1 MEKADPPVTDRVHPE
16 NRPEGGGM
24 SRLREAMRG
33 RSFWILATMLAG
45 LGLVHYLTPQV
56 RALPLTPYGL
66 DRHAVERIIFLLPV
80 AAGSFAFGQS
90 GGLVVLALAV
100 LIMLPRVFLISPYPA
115 DALVEVLGVGVVG
128 YLVVWMIEVQEREKR
143 LRQEAAS
150 RLRMI
155 NAVTS
160 IVTGSLELEQVL
172 GAALEKVLEVTRV
185 RTASVHLVDQE
196 TGDLVLIAHRGEP
209 HEPAQDPTG
218 LGTGDGPIAQAWRS
232 GEPVVLDDLLAGVGP
247 DAGQIDPQSARSF
260 LAVPLKSS
268 DRVLGVMTLV
278 DTQPKRFAPPD
289 VQLISSIGG
298 QVGVAV
304 ENARLYE
311 NMRFYARQV
320 TRAQE
325 EERMRIARDLH
336 DETIQM
342 LIVVS
347 RRIEALASFSD
358 RLPVAV
364 MELLVELQ
372 ETVSETLRGLRRFIQ
387 DLRPS
392 TLDYLGLMAAV
403 VGSVNDLNEM
413 DGITAEVEVE
423 GTVRRLS
430 PVQELGL
437 FRVFQEAVS
446 NIRRHS
452 ECTHVLVEVSFG
464 PGSVRMHISD
474 DGRGFR
480 VPERIDGL
488 VSSGRLGLIGMHERT
503 QILGGTL
510 VIEAR
515 PGGGTRV
522 TVEVPTQAEPPRG
535 DGP

>member
-1 MEKADPPVTDRVHPE
+1 
-16 NRPEGGGM
+16 M
-24 SRLREAMRG
+24 SRLKDVARG
-33 RSFWILATMLAG
+33 RSFWILVITLVA

-56 RALPLTPYGL
+56 RVMPLIPYGM
-66 DRHAVERIIFLLPV
+66 DRHAIERIIFLLPV
-80 AAGSFAFGQS
+80 AGASFAFGQA
-90 GGLVVLALAV
+90 GGLAVLALAV
-100 LIMLPRVFLISPYPA
+100 LIMLPRVFFVSPYPV
-115 DALVEVLGVGVVG
+115 DALIEVLGVGVVG
-128 YLVVWMIEVQEREKR
+128 YLIVWMIEVQEREKR

-172 GAALEKVLEVTRV
+172 NGALEKVLEVTRAKM
-185 RTASVHLVDQE
+185 ASIFLLDQE
-196 TGDLVLIAHRGEP
+196 AGELALTAHHGALESAQELARLKMGEG
-209 HEPAQDPTG
+209 PT
-218 LGTGDGPIAQAWRS
+218 AQAWRS
-232 GEPVVLDDLLAGVGP
+232 AKPVVLDDVLGDLSPAGPESV
-247 DAGQIDPQSARSF
+247 RSF

-268 DRVLGVMTLV
+268 DRVLGIMTLG
-278 DTQPKRFAPPD
+278 DSRANRFAPPD
-289 VQLISSIGG
+289 VELVASIGG
-298 QVGVAV
+298 QVGVAI

-342 LIVVS
+342 LIVMS
-347 RRIEALASFSD
+347 RRIEALATFSE
-358 RLPVAV
+358 RLPLAA

-372 ETVSETLRGLRRFIQ
+372 GTLSETLKGLRRFIQ

-403 VGSVNDLNEM
+403 VGSINDLNETE
-413 DGITAEVEVE
+413 GITAEVKVE
-423 GTVRRLS
+423 GTVRRLA
-430 PVQELGL
+430 PEQELGL

-452 ECTHVLVEVSFG
+452 ECTQVLVEVSFC
-464 PGSVRMHISD
+464 PDNVRMRISD
-474 DGRGFR
+474 NGRGFS

-488 VSSGRLGLIGMHERT
+488 VSTGKLGLIGMHERA

-515 PGGGTRV
+515 PGEGTSII
-522 TVEVPTQAEPPRG
+522 VEVPTQSG
-535 DGP
+535 HGNGH

>member
-1 MEKADPPVTDRVHPE
+1 
-16 NRPEGGGM
+16 M
-24 SRLREAMRG
+24 SQLREAMRG
-33 RSFWILATMLAG
+33 RSFWILAIMLVA

-80 AAGSFAFGQS
+80 AGASFAFGQV

-100 LIMLPRVFLISPYPA
+100 FIMLPRVFLISPYPA

-185 RTASVHLVDQE
+185 KMASVFLLDQE
-196 TGDLVLIAHRGEP
+196 TGDLVLTAHRGESFDA
-209 HEPAQDPTG
+209 AQDSAG
-218 LGTGDGPIAQAWRS
+218 LDMGDSPVGQAWRS
-232 GEPVVLDDLLAGVGP
+232 GEPVVLDNLAGGLSP
-247 DAGQIDPQSARSF
+247 AAGHSNTESVRSF

-268 DRVLGVMTLV
+268 DRVLGVMTLG
-278 DTQPKRFAPPD
+278 DSQPKRFAPPD
-289 VQLISSIGG
+289 VQLMASIGG
-298 QVGVAV
+298 QVGVAI
-304 ENARLYE
+304 ENARFYE

-342 LIVVS
+342 LIVMS
-347 RRIEALASFSD
+347 RRIEALATFSD
-358 RLPVAV
+358 RVPAAV
-364 MELLVELQ
+364 MGLLVELQ
-372 ETVSETLRGLRRFIQ
+372 GTVSDALKGLRRFIQ

-403 VGSVNDLNEM
+403 VGSVNDLNEL
-413 DGITAEVEVE
+413 DAITAEVKAE

-452 ECTHVLVEVSFG
+452 ECTHVLVEVSFR
-464 PGSVRMHISD
+464 PSSVRMCISD
-474 DGRGFR
+474 NGRGFN

-488 VSSGRLGLIGMHERT
+488 VSSGKLGLIGMHERA

-510 VIEAR
+510 TIEAR
-515 PGGGTRV
+515 PGGGTKII
-522 TVEVPTQAEPPRG
+522 VEVPTQSDQVHGQPAQPLSG
-535 DGP
+535 ATAG

>member
-1 MEKADPPVTDRVHPE
+1 
-16 NRPEGGGM
+16 M
-24 SRLREAMRG
+24 SELREAMRG
-33 RSFWILATMLAG
+33 RSFWILATMLVA

-80 AAGSFAFGQS
+80 AGASFAFGQA

-128 YLVVWMIEVQEREKR
+128 YLVIWMIEVQEREKR
-143 LRQEAAS
+143 LRQDAAS

-172 GAALEKVLEVTRV
+172 SAALEKVLEMTGVKM
-185 RTASVHLVDQE
+185 ASVFLVDQE
-196 TGDLVLIAHRGEP
+196 TGDLVLTAYRGESSDIG
-209 HEPAQDPTG
+209 QDSAG
-218 LGTGDGPIAQAWRS
+218 LDMGDGLLEQAWRS
-232 GEPVVLDDLLAGVGP
+232 GEPAVPDDLSGGLSPAAGPV
-247 DAGQIDPQSARSF
+247 DPESVRSF

-268 DRVLGVMTLV
+268 NRVLGVMALA
-278 DTQPKRFAPPD
+278 DSQPKRFAPPD
-289 VQLISSIGG
+289 VQLMASIGG
-298 QVGVAV
+298 QVGVAI

-342 LIVVS
+342 LIVMS
-347 RRIEALASFSD
+347 RRIEALAAHSD
-358 RLPVAV
+358 RLPAAA

-372 ETVSETLRGLRRFIQ
+372 GTVSETLRGLRRFIQ

-403 VGSVNDLNEM
+403 VGSVNDLNEL
-413 DGITAEVEVE
+413 DGITAEVKVG

-430 PVQELGL
+430 PAQELGL

-452 ECTHVLVEVSFG
+452 ECTRVSVEVSFS
-464 PGSVRMHISD
+464 PGNVRMCISD

-488 VSSGRLGLIGMHERT
+488 VSSGKLGLIGMHERA

-515 PGGGTRV
+515 PGGGTKI
-522 TVEVPTQAEPPRG
+522 TVEVPTQVDHARG
-535 DGP
+535 DAP